1 MITDFKIL
9 NQIATI
15 GTVIFKKI
23 AKIIYIMYMM
33 NLSKSK
39 NSPYVYIRCV
49 FIIVVI
55 FPKMANLG

>member
-9 NQIATI
+9 NEIATI

-23 AKIIYIMYMM
+23 AKTIYMM